1 MAAYAHDTNFIS
13 RRALVLVVIIAFH
26 VLFAYLLASGLARK
40 AIDTIAPPLQTD
52 IIEEQQT
59 RDEPPPPP
67 PPEMERPPVEVPP
80 PDVAI
85 EIPVDTSTSTA
96 ITDVTN
102 KPAPKAP
109 PPPPPPPVS
118 RTSPK
123 FDTRRSPST
132 DEYYPPTSRRMGE
145 QGTTTVGVC
154 ITPEGRVTGE
164 PKLEKSSGSARL
176 DEAAV
181 KYATKTRWAPATE
194 NGKPVQFCSN
204 FNVKF
209 VLTD

>member
-13 RRALVLVVIIAFH
+13 RRALVLIIIIAFH
-26 VLFAYLLASGLARK
+26 ILFAYLLASGLARR
-40 AIDTIAPPLQTD
+40 AIETIAPPLQTD
-52 IIEEQQT
+52 IIEETTQREQ
-59 RDEPPPPP
+59 PPPPP

-80 PDVAI
+80 PEVSID
-85 EIPVDTSTSTA
+85 IPVETTSTA

-102 KPAPKAP
+102 KPVPKAAP
-109 PPPPPPPVS
+109 PPPPPVA
-118 RTSPK
+118 RTPPK
-123 FDTRRSPST
+123 FDTRHSPST

-154 ITPEGRVTGE
+154 ITPDGKVTGE
-164 PKLEKSSGSARL
+164 PKVEKSSGSARL
-176 DEAAV
+176 DEAAA

-194 NGKPVQFCSN
+194 AGKPVQFCSN

>member
-13 RRALVLVVIIAFH
+13 RRALVLIVIIAFH
-26 VLFAYLLASGLARK
+26 VIFAYLLASGLARR
-40 AIDTIAPPLQTD
+40 AIETIAPPLQTD

-59 RDEPPPPP
+59 REEPPPPP

-80 PDVAI
+80 PEVAI
-85 EIPVDTSTSTA
+85 DIPVDTAQSSA

-102 KPAPKAP
+102 KPVPMAP
-109 PPPPPPPVS
+109 PPPPPPPVA
-118 RTSPK
+118 RTPPK

-154 ITPEGRVTGE
+154 ITAEGRVTGE

-194 NGKPVQFCSN
+194 SGKPVQFCSN

>member
-1 MAAYAHDTNFIS
+1 M
-13 RRALVLVVIIAFH
+13 VLVVIIIAH
-26 VLFAYLLASGLARK
+26 ILFAYLLASGLARK
-40 AIDTIAPPLQTD
+40 AIETIAPPLQTD
-52 IIEEQQT
+52 IIEEVQQ

-80 PDVAI
+80 PEVAI
-85 EIPVDTSTSTA
+85 DIPVETAQNTA
-96 ITDVTN
+96 ITNVTD
-102 KPAPKAP
+102 KPVPKAP
-109 PPPPPPPVS
+109 PPPPPPPVA
-118 RTSPK
+118 RTAPK

-145 QGTTTVGVC
+145 QGTTTVSVC
-154 ITPEGRVTGE
+154 ITPEGRVSGD
-164 PKLEKSSGSARL
+164 PKVEKSSGSARL
-176 DEAAV
+176 DEAAT
-181 KYATKTRWAPATE
+181 KYATKTRWSPATE

>member
-1 MAAYAHDTNFIS
+1 MAAYANDTNFIS
-13 RRALVLVVIIAFH
+13 RRALVLIIIIAFH
-26 VLFAYLLASGLARK
+26 VLFAYLLASGLARR
-40 AIDTIAPPLQTD
+40 AIETIAPPLQTD
-52 IIEEQQT
+52 IIEETQQ
-59 RDEPPPPP
+59 REEPPPPP

-80 PDVAI
+80 PEVSID
-85 EIPVDTSTSTA
+85 IPVETQSTA
-96 ITDVTN
+96 IQDVTN
-102 KPAPKAP
+102 KPVQNKPP
-109 PPPPPPPVS
+109 PPPPPPPVA
-118 RTSPK
+118 RNPPK

-145 QGTTTVGVC
+145 QGTTTVAVC

-164 PKLEKSSGSARL
+164 PKVEKSSGSARL
-176 DEAAV
+176 DEAAA

>member
-13 RRALVLVVIIAFH
+13 RRALVLILIIGFH
-26 VLFAYLLASGLARK
+26 ILFVYFLASGLARK
-40 AIDTIAPPLQTD
+40 AIETIAPPLKTE
-52 IIEEQQT
+52 IIEETQT

-80 PDVAI
+80 PEVAI
-85 EIPVDTSTSTA
+85 DIPVETTSTA

-109 PPPPPPPVS
+109 PPPPPAPVA
-118 RTSPK
+118 RVAPK

-145 QGTTTVGVC
+145 QGTTTVAVC
-154 ITPEGRVTGE
+154 ITPEGRVTGD
-164 PKLEKSSGSARL
+164 PKVEKSSGSARL
-176 DEAAV
+176 DEAAA